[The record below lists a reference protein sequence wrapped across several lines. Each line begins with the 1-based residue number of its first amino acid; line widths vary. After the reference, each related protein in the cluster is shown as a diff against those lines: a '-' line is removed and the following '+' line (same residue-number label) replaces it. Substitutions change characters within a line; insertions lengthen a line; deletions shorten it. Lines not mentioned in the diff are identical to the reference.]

1 MQTDEFQT
9 LEQCLLAD
17 YQPATPAETLL
28 VHKMVLTY
36 WRLEILH
43 RCQDRAF
50 ESPQQVEV
58 LERTVASNEQK
69 YFKLLDSLKKLQS
82 RRLAPFRRG
91 FVLQEEAEAA

>member
-1 MQTDEFQT
+1 MPNAKFQA

-17 YQPATPAETLL
+17 YPPATPAETLL

-50 ESPQQVEV
+50 ESPQLIDV
-58 LERTVASNEQK
+58 LERAVASNQQK
-69 YFKLLDSLKKLQS
+69 YFNLQEALKTLQS

-91 FVLQEEAEAA
+91 FVLQKEAEAA